1 MTEILLLGSFHF
13 LESSIDFYSS
23 EIQNELDLITRK
35 LLKFNPAVIAVEAAA
50 KAQEYIDKSYEIFDL
65 MDLQDRNKMQ
75 NETLGEIYMFGQ
87 KYPITYN
94 NESIQIG
101 YRLGKMLA
109 HSKVYA
115 IDDDT
120 ILNMDVMYNKPPSS
134 LKEAMNA
141 LHADINKH
149 MNDTIV
155 DMYKYYNSEEW
166 SKLNHSIYIQANMIS
181 ASNNY
186 AGAEMVTKWYERNL
200 KIFSNIQRLADTYRR
215 IFIIYGA
222 GHLKI
227 LRDLINADS
236 NLKLIDAGKYL

>member
-141 LHADINKH
+141 LHADMNKH

-166 SKLNHSIYIQANMIS
+166 SKLNHSISIQANMIS
-181 ASNNY
+181 AGNNY

>member
-141 LHADINKH
+141 LHADMNKH

-166 SKLNHSIYIQANMIS
+166 SKLNHSIYIQANRIS
-181 ASNNY
+181 AGNNY

>member
-35 LLKFNPAVIAVEAAA
+35 LLKSNPAVIAVEAAA

-134 LKEAMNA
+134 LKKAMNA
-141 LHADINKH
+141 LHADMNKH

-181 ASNNY
+181 AGNNY

>member
-1 MTEILLLGSFHF
+1 MAEILLLGSFHF

-141 LHADINKH
+141 LHADMNKH

-181 ASNNY
+181 AGNNY

>member
-109 HSKVYA
+109 HSKVCA

-141 LHADINKH
+141 LHADMNKH

-181 ASNNY
+181 AGNNY

>member
-50 KAQEYIDKSYEIFDL
+50 KEQEYIDKSYEIFDL

-141 LHADINKH
+141 LHADMNKH

-181 ASNNY
+181 AGNNY

-236 NLKLIDAGKYL
+236 NLKLIDAGKHL

>member
-141 LHADINKH
+141 LHADMNKH

-181 ASNNY
+181 AGNNY
-186 AGAEMVTKWYERNL
+186 AGAEMVTNWYERNL

>member
-141 LHADINKH
+141 LHADMNKH

>member
-1 MTEILLLGSFHF
+1 M
-13 LESSIDFYSS
+13 
-23 EIQNELDLITRK
+23 ITRK
-35 LLKFNPAVIAVEAAA
+35 LLTFNPAVIAVEAAA

-65 MDLQDRNKMQ
+65 MDLQDTNKMQ

-141 LHADINKH
+141 LHADMNKH

-181 ASNNY
+181 AGNNY

>member
-23 EIQNELDLITRK
+23 EIQNKLDLITRK
-35 LLKFNPAVIAVEAAA
+35 LLTFNPAVIAVEAAA

-141 LHADINKH
+141 LHADMNKH

-181 ASNNY
+181 AGNNY

>member
-35 LLKFNPAVIAVEAAA
+35 LLTFNPAVIAVEAAA

-65 MDLQDRNKMQ
+65 MDLQDTNKMQ

-141 LHADINKH
+141 LHADMNKH

-181 ASNNY
+181 AGNNY

>member
-35 LLKFNPAVIAVEAAA
+35 LLTFNPAVIAVEAAA

-65 MDLQDRNKMQ
+65 MDLQDTNKMQ

-141 LHADINKH
+141 LHADMNKH

-166 SKLNHSIYIQANMIS
+166 SKLNHSIYIKENMIS
-181 ASNNY
+181 AGNNY
-186 AGAEMVTKWYERNL
+186 AGAEMVTKWYERNQ
-200 KIFSNIQRLADTYRR
+200 KIFYNIQRLADTYRR

>member
-1 MTEILLLGSFHF
+1 MTEVLLLGTFHF
-13 LESSIDFYSS
+13 MESSIDFYSI
-23 EIQNELDLITRK
+23 EIQNELDLMAGK
-35 LLKFNPAVIAVEAAA
+35 LSAFNPDVIAVEAAVN
-50 KAQEYIDKSYEIFDL
+50 AQECVDESYEKFDL
-65 MDLQDRNKMQ
+65 ADLQDRNKMQ

-87 KYPITYN
+87 TYPITYN
-94 NESIQIG
+94 NEAIQIG
-101 YRLGKMLA
+101 YRLGKMLE

-120 ILNMDVMYNKPPSS
+120 ILNMEVMNNPPSS

-141 LHADINKH
+141 FHADMNKH
-149 MNDTIV
+149 INDTIA

-181 ASNNY
+181 TGNHY

-200 KIFSNIQRLADTYRR
+200 KIFSNIQRLAAKNER

-222 GHLKI
+222 GHLQI

-236 NLKLIDAGKYL
+236 NLKLVDVDKYL

>member
-65 MDLQDRNKMQ
+65 MDLQDTNKMQ

-141 LHADINKH
+141 LHADMNKH

-181 ASNNY
+181 AGNNY

>member
-50 KAQEYIDKSYEIFDL
+50 KAQEYIDKSYEIFNL

-141 LHADINKH
+141 LHADMNKH

-181 ASNNY
+181 AGNNY

>member
-87 KYPITYN
+87 KYLITYN

-141 LHADINKH
+141 LHADMNKH

-181 ASNNY
+181 AGNNY

>member
-141 LHADINKH
+141 LHADMNKH

-181 ASNNY
+181 AGNNY

>member
-35 LLKFNPAVIAVEAAA
+35 LLTFNPAVIAVEAAA

-141 LHADINKH
+141 LHADMNKH

-181 ASNNY
+181 AGNNY

>member
-13 LESSIDFYSS
+13 LEISIDFYSS
-23 EIQNELDLITRK
+23 EIQNKLDLITRK
-35 LLKFNPAVIAVEAAA
+35 LLTFNPAVIAVEAAA

-120 ILNMDVMYNKPPSS
+120 ILNMDVMYN
-134 LKEAMNA
+134 NR
-141 LHADINKH
+141 HH
-149 MNDTIV
+149 
-155 DMYKYYNSEEW
+155 
-166 SKLNHSIYIQANMIS
+166 
-181 ASNNY
+181 
-186 AGAEMVTKWYERNL
+186 R
-200 KIFSNIQRLADTYRR
+200 
-215 IFIIYGA
+215 
-222 GHLKI
+222 
-227 LRDLINADS
+227 
-236 NLKLIDAGKYL
+236 

>member
-1 MTEILLLGSFHF
+1 
-13 LESSIDFYSS
+13 
-23 EIQNELDLITRK
+23 
-35 LLKFNPAVIAVEAAA
+35 
-50 KAQEYIDKSYEIFDL
+50 
-65 MDLQDRNKMQ
+65 
-75 NETLGEIYMFGQ
+75 
-87 KYPITYN
+87 
-94 NESIQIG
+94 
-101 YRLGKMLA
+101 MLA

-141 LHADINKH
+141 LHADMNKH

-166 SKLNHSIYIQANMIS
+166 SKVNHSIYIQANMIS
-181 ASNNY
+181 AGNNY

>member
-141 LHADINKH
+141 LHADMNKH

-155 DMYKYYNSEEW
+155 DMYKYYSSEEW

-181 ASNNY
+181 AGNNY